1 MEEKEGA
8 EERRRRMGKGK
19 EERKERRKLGRR
31 EGREGGKERGRR
43 RREAEEGEK
52 LDHTS

>member
-1 MEEKEGA
+1 MTRLETMEEKEGA

-31 EGREGGKERGRR
+31 EGREGERKEK
-43 RREAEEGEK
+43 EG
-52 LDHTS
+52 S